1 MTTTSSRCRPLSP
14 SKERAQFWKPY
25 PAYKPSGVEW
35 LGDLPEHWEVKRGRF
50 AMSVNPPAPRLRAL
64 KPEDEVSFVPMEAVG
79 VGGGITLGQTRV
91 ISEVSSGYT
100 EFQDGDVV
108 VAKITPCFENGK
120 AALARGLLNGAA
132 YGTTELHVLRAG
144 QMMDRSFLFYV
155 AISDTFRKLGESE
168 MYGAGG
174 QKRVP
179 PEFNRNFRL
188 PLPPSIEQRAIAMF
202 LDRETG
208 RVDRLVAKKR
218 ELIERLKEKRT
229 ALISRT
235 VTRGLPP
242 AAARAAGLPENPPL
256 KPSGL
261 DWLGDIPAHWEVK
274 RLKFTLKERLQY
286 GANESSEIDDTDLPR
301 YVRITDIDERGRLRP
316 ETFRSL
322 PVEIAQDYFLEAG
335 DMLFARSGATSGK
348 TFLYRLEWG
357 MCAYAGYLIRA
368 RLDQRKIVPQFL
380 HHFTDSSHYWQ
391 WLSSSLIQATIH
403 NVSAEKYADLA
414 LPLPPLPEQA
424 AIAAYLDRETAKLD
438 ALVGKVEEAVERL
451 QEYRTALITA
461 AVTGK
466 IDVRNEASAGMSK
479 AVEGRAAGYSVPQP
493 ELPMAAEGQGKY
505 RA

>member
-1 MTTTSSRCRPLSP
+1 M
-14 SKERAQFWKPY
+14 KHKPY
-25 PAYKPSGVEW
+25 PKYKPSGVEW
-35 LGDLPEHWEVKRGRF
+35 LGDVPEHWEVKRLKMAAQLTDKKVEADEENPVPYIGLESIESWTGRLL
-50 AMSVNPPAPRLRAL
+50 SINP
-64 KPEDEVSFVPMEAVG
+64 
-79 VGGGITLGQTRV
+79 
-91 ISEVSSGYT
+91 
-100 EFQDGDVV
+100 DVV
-108 VAKITPCFENGK
+108 PTGTANAFKSGHTLFGKLRPYLAKACNPDFD
-120 AALARGLLNGAA
+120 GLCSTELLVLNGVEFDRDSLRYVLLSDGFIKLVDSST
-132 YGTTELHVLRAG
+132 YGSKMPRASWDFIGNCVLP
-144 QMMDRSFLFYV
+144 
-155 AISDTFRKLGESE
+155 I
-168 MYGAGG
+168 
-174 QKRVP
+174 P
-179 PEFNRNFRL
+179 P
-188 PLPPSIEQRAIAMF
+188 PPEQRAIAAF

-242 AAARAAGLPENPPL
+242 AAARAAGIPENPPL

-348 TFLYRLEWG
+348 TFLYRREWG

-380 HHFTDSSHYWQ
+380 RHFTDSSHYWQ
-391 WLSSSLIQATIH
+391 WLSSSLIQATIQ

-424 AIAAYLDRETAKLD
+424 AIAAVLSDMDAEIEALEQRRAKTADIKQ
-438 ALVGKVEEAVERL
+438 AMM
-451 QEYRTALITA
+451 QELL
-461 AVTGK
+461 TGK
-466 IDVRNEASAGMSK
+466 TRLV
-479 AVEGRAAGYSVPQP
+479 
-493 ELPMAAEGQGKY
+493 
-505 RA
+505 